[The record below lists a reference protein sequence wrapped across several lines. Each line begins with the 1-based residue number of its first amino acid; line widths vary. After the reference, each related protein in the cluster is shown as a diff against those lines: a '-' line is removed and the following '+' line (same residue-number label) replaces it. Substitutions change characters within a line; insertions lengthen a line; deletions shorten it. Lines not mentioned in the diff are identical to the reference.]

1 MGGRGVSGMGDF
13 DIVPRSGKKKKD
25 IILEKGYTRGFLFF
39 FLPLPFFYNSLKNN
53 KKKASV
59 KLKCNGVQSKCN
71 TVNSNKN
78 KKKGKKKLKTA
89 SS

>member
-1 MGGRGVSGMGDF
+1 MLRDQA
-13 DIVPRSGKKKKD
+13 KKKKGRYLGEKGTHEVFFSFSPSSLLF
-25 IILEKGYTRGFLFF
+25 IILFK
-39 FLPLPFFYNSLKNN
+39 KN